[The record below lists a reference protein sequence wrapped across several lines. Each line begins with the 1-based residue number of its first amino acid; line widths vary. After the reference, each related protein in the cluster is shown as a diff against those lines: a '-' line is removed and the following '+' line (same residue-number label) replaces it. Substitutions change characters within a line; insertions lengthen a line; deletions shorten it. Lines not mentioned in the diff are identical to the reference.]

1 MPSPTARRTV
11 PGSPPSSPARSVL
24 INLRVTPAERE
35 AMRARCKALGVT
47 MSEAVRALL
56 CPPLG
61 KGGRP

>member
-1 MPSPTARRTV
+1 MGEPV
-11 PGSPPSSPARSVL
+11 PKRSVL

-56 CPPLG
+56 CPPPG
-61 KGGRP
+61 KGGKGG